1 MKHRWL
7 LVSHAHLGYY
17 WIVCARHSVSGLKQ
31 RPLAAKLRETM
42 YQSPASETRTSTRDT
57 TCCLFDTPPNSRNCT
72 ENGQFS
78 SPLKMDQLFC
88 IP

>member
-1 MKHRWL
+1 MKNRWL

-17 WIVCARHSVSGLKQ
+17 WFDCVRT
-31 RPLAAKLRETM
+31 RAAPIGRETPRN
-42 YQSPASETRTSTRDT
+42 YVSVTGVRDPTSTRDT

-72 ENGQFS
+72 ENIQFS